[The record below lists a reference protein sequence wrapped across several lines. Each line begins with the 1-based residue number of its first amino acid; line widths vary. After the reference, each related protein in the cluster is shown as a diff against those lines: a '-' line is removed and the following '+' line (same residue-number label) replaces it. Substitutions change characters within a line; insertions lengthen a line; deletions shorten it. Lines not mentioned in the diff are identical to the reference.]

1 MSARLVSAV
10 FASSL
15 PAWLKPYAIALATF
29 AADDG
34 RRVYP
39 TIARLAR
46 MVGRSDRATQTAIGE
61 LRRLGVLTL
70 EAPAG
75 RYRATRYVF
84 RARALAR
91 FPQGG
96 VQKPRPI
103 LVGGDD
109 FHRHS
114 QELTGSWVKPTSPDQ
129 SVRTSTNQVH
139 ARETTDGEC
148 PKAKAS

>member
-10 FASSL
+10 FSSSL
-15 PAWLKPYAIALATF
+15 PAWLKPYATALATF

-34 RRVYP
+34 GRVYP
-39 TIARLAR
+39 TVARLAR

-75 RYRATRYVF
+75 RYRASRYAFHV
-84 RARALAR
+84 RALSK
-91 FPQGG
+91 FPQVR

-103 LVGGDD
+103 LVGGGDM
-109 FHRHS
+109 HRFS
-114 QELTGSWVKPTSPDQ
+114 QGLTGSWVKPTSPDQ
-129 SVRTSTNQVH
+129 SVRTSTNQVR
-139 ARETTDGEC
+139 ARE
-148 PKAKAS
+148 AKAS